1 MTSEIRVNKITH
13 TTGVGTITTSADGI
27 VVSGIITA
35 NNFSGSVPA
44 SNLTGTVADARIST
58 LTASKLSG
66 ALPAI
71 SAANLTNLPAANITG
86 TLPAIDGS
94 ALTGINTAFANSSV
108 NSSGIG
114 TFSALVSDTP
124 LSHRNFIINGNF
136 TVSQRPDRPETAY
149 SGSDG
154 NAGGYGGP
162 DRWRVNQSGST
173 TSFQRVLFTPGEER
187 GGSETYGK
195 FTATGNDFTWIEQ
208 RIEDVTQFSNKQI
221 TISFDAKH
229 VTAKPSGGFNMRVV
243 QNFGSS
249 YSGGPTASNAVT
261 QYIGGSTSAE
271 SFVTTTSWQRFTITT
286 TTASISGKTIGNIPN
301 SSYLS
306 IIIGQGSD
314 ATAQA
319 WELNITNV
327 QVELG
332 PVATPYEKISYN
344 DELERCQ
351 RYYEKIAVDKP
362 ATSGTGRGF
371 IFGTYTNTRYFG
383 YIPFSKKKRT
393 DTPSFTHRGL
403 RMEALSLGSSA
414 PITSIGYY
422 MPTKGAGSLAEIN
435 SGGFGSGGTPYHVS
449 WYRSSTSASDA
460 PYLGIDAE
468 L

>member
-1 MTSEIRVNKITH
+1 MTSK
-13 TTGVGTITTSADGI
+13 I
-27 VVSGIITA
+27 VVNNIQTDAGISSVTLLSHVAGHDSTQNISGINSVTA
-35 NNFSGSVPA
+35 NTFHGSG
-44 SNLTGTVADARIST
+44 
-58 LTASKLSG
+58 
-66 ALPAI
+66 
-71 SAANLTNLPAANITG
+71 ANLTSLPAGNLTG
-86 TLPAIDGS
+86 TLPALDGS
-94 ALTGINTAFANSSV
+94 ALTGVGASFGNSSV

-114 TFSALVSDTP
+114 TFSALVSNTP

-149 SGSDG
+149 TG
-154 NAGGYGGP
+154 NGYGGP
-162 DRWRVNQSGST
+162 DRWRINQSGST

-195 FTATGNDFTWIEQ
+195 FTASGNDFTWMEQ

-243 QNFGSS
+243 QNFGNS
-249 YSGGPTASNAVT
+249 YSGGPTPSNAVT
-261 QYIGGSTSAE
+261 QYIGGSDSAE

-301 SSYLS
+301 SSYLR
-306 IIIGQGSD
+306 IVIGQGSD

-362 ATSGTGRGF
+362 NTSGTGRGM

-393 DTPSFTHRGL
+393 DTPAFTQRGL

-414 PITSIGYY
+414 AVTSIGYY

-435 SGGFGSGGTPYHVS
+435 TGAFGSSGTPYHVS
-449 WYRSSTSASDA
+449 WYRPSSAAHDA
-460 PYLGIDAE
+460 PYLGVDAE

>member
-1 MTSEIRVNKITH
+1 MASEIRVNKIINRSGLSTV
-13 TTGVGTITTSADGI
+13 TFSDDGAI
-27 VVSGIITA
+27 VSGIVSATVYTG
-35 NNFSGSVPA
+35 SGA
-44 SNLTGTVADARIST
+44 NLTDLPAGNLSGTVADARIST
-58 LTASKLSG
+58 LTASKLTG
-66 ALPAI
+66 ALPA
-71 SAANLTNLPAANITG
+71 L
-86 TLPAIDGS
+86 DGS
-94 ALTGINTAFANSSV
+94 ALTGVGASFGNSSV

-114 TFSALVSDTP
+114 TFSALVSNTP
-124 LSHRNFIINGNF
+124 LSHRNFVINGNF

-149 SGSDG
+149 TG
-154 NAGGYGGP
+154 NGYGGP

-195 FTATGNDFTWIEQ
+195 FTATGNDYTWIEH
-208 RIEDVTQFSNKQI
+208 RIEDSTQFGGKQI

-229 VTAKPSGGFNMRVV
+229 VSAKPSGGFSMRVV
-243 QNFGSS
+243 QDFGSS
-249 YSGGPTASNAVT
+249 FSGGPTPSNAVT
-261 QYIGGSTSAE
+261 QYIGGSDSAE

-286 TTASISGKTIGNIPN
+286 TLPSISGKTYGNIPN

-306 IIIGQGSD
+306 IIIGQGSN
-314 ATAQA
+314 TGTTA

-362 ATSGTGRGF
+362 NTSGTGRGM

-393 DTPSFTHRGL
+393 DTPSFTQRGL

-414 PITSIGYY
+414 AVTSIGYY

-435 SGGFGSGGTPYHVS
+435 TGAFGSGGTPYHVS